1 MIAFLN
7 VTSHGDF
14 HLTETFSHV
23 FTLWF
28 SEETPAD
35 CSVTS
40 LLIIDRT
47 TFILQYFYTSA
58 HCCAEIGPSTE
69 MIM

>member
-23 FTLWF
+23 FTLRF
-28 SEETPAD
+28 SEETPAGRLF
-35 CSVTS
+35 CY
-40 LLIIDRT
+40 IFID
-47 TFILQYFYTSA
+47 Y
-58 HCCAEIGPSTE
+58 
-69 MIM
+69 